1 MAAFP
6 PSRWPRFGGASLLR
20 SLFPEMTGTA
30 LSDAPLEHR
39 RDKKA
44 EGKMRIVAATKSEAE
59 RIIADVWQVLER
71 MKLPSPMITVVPEYP
86 RLTIELRFKQPQHE
100 KLVRDAALSGYGRAT
115 LA

>member
-1 MAAFP
+1 
-6 PSRWPRFGGASLLR
+6 
-20 SLFPEMTGTA
+20 
-30 LSDAPLEHR
+30 
-39 RDKKA
+39 
-44 EGKMRIVAATKSEAE
+44 MRIVAVTKSEAE

-86 RLTIELRFKQPQHE
+86 RLMIELRFEQPNHE